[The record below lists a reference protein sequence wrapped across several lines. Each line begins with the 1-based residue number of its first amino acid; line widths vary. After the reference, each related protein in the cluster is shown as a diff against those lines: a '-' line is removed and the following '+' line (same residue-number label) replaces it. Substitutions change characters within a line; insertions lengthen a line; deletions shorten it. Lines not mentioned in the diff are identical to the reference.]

1 MVDRLA
7 DDPHTHR
14 LAGAGDFERGFP
26 NALFSRRR
34 FLQLLTAALAV
45 GPAAAPSA
53 SEAALGAPGEP
64 ALLTILG
71 ILQPVDVP
79 TIRKFIETA
88 LPELGDVTSATYI
101 AAVLEQALNE
111 GRIIEVRSAPPALY
125 SLTATGN
132 ASLPRR
138 AQIFRDKARLFLI
151 RDRPRAN
158 VKESRGGGI
167 AGGVPPPEWIRAR
180 IEAFVERQRPFGSR
194 PFLADRRSGKRP
206 LSRDTTLAL
215 LSFDNLARLNAALG
229 GRDAAAPMTL
239 EGLALCLGLS
249 PGLLA
254 WFSTKPQASY
264 RRFSIPKRRGG
275 ERQIDSPR
283 IYLKVTQRLLL
294 HYFLSQL
301 KVHDAVYSFRAQR
314 SAPANAVRHE
324 AKEFVGGLDIRDYF
338 GSVSIDMVA
347 KCLVDNG
354 FDAEFARKFAALVTL
369 GGVLP
374 QGAPTSPALSNA
386 LLYEFDDEMTK
397 ACSAAG
403 LTYSRYADD
412 IVVSGA
418 DRAAIEQMFELA
430 GRELKSRYG
439 LQLNEQKKRLAP
451 KSQRQTVT
459 GAVVNQAAVPS
470 RLLRRRLRAMFHEA
484 GKDPARYRD
493 RLGKLRG
500 YVGYLGCFPALSQ
513 SRELGRYRE
522 ILKRVASS

>member
-45 GPAAAPSA
+45 GPAAASSA

-132 ASLPRR
+132 AALPRR

-301 KVHDAVYSFRAQR
+301 KVHDAVYS
-314 SAPANAVRHE
+314 
-324 AKEFVGGLDIRDYF
+324 
-338 GSVSIDMVA
+338 
-347 KCLVDNG
+347 
-354 FDAEFARKFAALVTL
+354 
-369 GGVLP
+369 
-374 QGAPTSPALSNA
+374 
-386 LLYEFDDEMTK
+386 
-397 ACSAAG
+397 
-403 LTYSRYADD
+403 
-412 IVVSGA
+412 
-418 DRAAIEQMFELA
+418 
-430 GRELKSRYG
+430 
-439 LQLNEQKKRLAP
+439 
-451 KSQRQTVT
+451 
-459 GAVVNQAAVPS
+459 
-470 RLLRRRLRAMFHEA
+470 
-484 GKDPARYRD
+484 
-493 RLGKLRG
+493 
-500 YVGYLGCFPALSQ
+500 
-513 SRELGRYRE
+513 
-522 ILKRVASS
+522 